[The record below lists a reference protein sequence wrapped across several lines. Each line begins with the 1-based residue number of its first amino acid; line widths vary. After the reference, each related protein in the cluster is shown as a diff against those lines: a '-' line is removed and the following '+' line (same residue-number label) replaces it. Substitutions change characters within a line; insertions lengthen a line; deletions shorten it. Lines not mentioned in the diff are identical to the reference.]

1 MVYVILADGFEEIEA
16 IEPIDIMRRAG
27 IDVVTA
33 SLGDKTV
40 TGSHNIPV
48 TADITI
54 NEIDPES
61 MDLLMLPGGA
71 GHELLDAS
79 NEVHG
84 LINYAVTNDIY
95 ISAICAAPSILGKKM
110 ILEGKNAT
118 CFPGFEKYLY
128 GAEITTA
135 KAVVDGKI
143 ITARGAGA
151 ASDFGF
157 AMVELLKGKDTADEL
172 RKTMQYE

>member
-27 IDVVTA
+27 IEVVTA
-33 SLGDKTV
+33 SLGDRVV

-54 NEIDPES
+54 GDINPES

-84 LINYAVTNDIY
+84 LINYAVTNNVY

-157 AMVELLKGKDTADEL
+157 AMVELLKGRETADEL